1 MAYRK
6 KISVNMWSPSSIENA
21 IKELEK
27 EEAEIKKLQA
37 KFLSNLANKVR
48 TFLAGKYV
56 GKDVEVNADSDSN
69 SVMVM
74 AEGNG
79 LLFIEFGTG
88 TPADESQG
96 IRFGYGAGSWSAD
109 HAGTYQDWLDSGG
122 VRFSRDG
129 HYMYDNTGLDAFMS
143 LEMEL
148 RKLIKESM
156 NEVFK

>member
-6 KISVNMWSPSSIENA
+6 KIKVNMWSPSSIENA

-37 KFLSNLANKVR
+37 KFLSSLADKVR

-88 TPADESQG
+88 TPADETQG

-129 HYMYDNTGLDAFMS
+129 HYMYDNEGLDAFMA
-143 LEMEL
+143 LETNIHN
-148 RKLIKESM
+148 LIKQSA

>member
-27 EEAEIKKLQA
+27 EEAELRKRNGAFLDKLAEKTQE
-37 KFLSNLANKVR
+37 FLKDKY
-48 TFLAGKYV
+48 AGKNV
-56 GKDVEVNADSDSN
+56 HVNADSDSN

-74 AEGNG
+74 AEGEG

-88 TPADESQG
+88 LPADSSEG
-96 IRFGYGAGSWSAD
+96 VRFNYGAGSWSRE
-109 HAGTYQDWLDSGG
+109 HAGTYDAWLASG
-122 VRFSRDG
+122 RPLEN
-129 HYMYDNTGLDAFMS
+129 YPYNMEGLDAFMA
-143 LEMEL
+143 LETNIHN
-148 RKLIKESM
+148 LIKESM

>member
-27 EEAEIKKLQA
+27 EEARIKKLQTD
-37 KFLSNLANKVR
+37 FLFSLAQKVKE
-48 TFLAGKYV
+48 FLTDRYGDKPV
-56 GKDVEVNADSDSN
+56 KVNADSDSN

-74 AEGNG
+74 AEGEG

-96 IRFGYGAGSWSAD
+96 VRFGYGAGSWSAD

-122 VRFSRDG
+122 VRFARDG
-129 HYMYDNTGLDAFMS
+129 HYMYDNEGLDAFMA
-143 LEMEL
+143 LETNIHN
-148 RKLIKESM
+148 LIKQSA